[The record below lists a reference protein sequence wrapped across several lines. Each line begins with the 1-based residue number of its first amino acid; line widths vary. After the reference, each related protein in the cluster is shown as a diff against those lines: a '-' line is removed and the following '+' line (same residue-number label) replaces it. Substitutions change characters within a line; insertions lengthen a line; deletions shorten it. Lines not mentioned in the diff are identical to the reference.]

1 MLYIILLSIVQES
14 PNLIRREEKRT
25 LPGYGS
31 TSHNVP
37 HDDSDLSLAETLKS
51 GIDMLQRL
59 LDRVESRQVGMDAA
73 RCFNVLVMVGEELQ
87 RERGS
92 EVTTIGMEV
101 ERAAIGPIENW
112 QPLLMEF
119 IEQIARSIEDGD

>member
-1 MLYIILLSIVQES
+1 
-14 PNLIRREEKRT
+14 
-25 LPGYGS
+25 
-31 TSHNVP
+31 
-37 HDDSDLSLAETLKS
+37 
-51 GIDMLQRL
+51 
-59 LDRVESRQVGMDAA
+59 VESRQVGMDAA

-87 RERGS
+87 RERGN

-119 IEQIARSIEDGD
+119 IEQIERSIEDGD